1 MLDLA
6 EGGGGGGSG
15 GGVVALEDLMLLLSS
30 AATIEAA
37 DARSASPPLDAR
49 SQAGRSVAGDGK
61 SVAGRS
67 ERPSET
73 PTRAT
78 GMGGVRRAKVDPK
91 ELAEK
96 QRAEVEAEAE
106 RLALC
111 DYAAAQ
117 LEIHAAAL
125 DALKQAE
132 AEQAEVAR
140 AMRRAAEAEAGEAEG
155 GKPTQRSS
163 RPTTGTSRPFS
174 AGGRKTFLLD
184 NLPPPAGD
192 FVLASYVIDF
202 GNVIKGSTR
211 KKSFRIRNIGW
222 QAISFDLD
230 KIALANAGIKVAY
243 P

>member
-15 GGVVALEDLMLLLSS
+15 GGVIALEDLMLLLSS

-96 QRAEVEAEAE
+96 L
-106 RLALC
+106 RLRRQDVLRI
-111 DYAAAQ
+111 
-117 LEIHAAAL
+117 LEYL
-125 DALKQAE
+125 
-132 AEQAEVAR
+132 V
-140 AMRRAAEAEAGEAEG
+140 
-155 GKPTQRSS
+155 
-163 RPTTGTSRPFS
+163 F
-174 AGGRKTFLLD
+174 
-184 NLPPPAGD
+184 
-192 FVLASYVIDF
+192 
-202 GNVIKGSTR
+202 
-211 KKSFRIRNIGW
+211 
-222 QAISFDLD
+222 
-230 KIALANAGIKVAY
+230 
-243 P
+243 